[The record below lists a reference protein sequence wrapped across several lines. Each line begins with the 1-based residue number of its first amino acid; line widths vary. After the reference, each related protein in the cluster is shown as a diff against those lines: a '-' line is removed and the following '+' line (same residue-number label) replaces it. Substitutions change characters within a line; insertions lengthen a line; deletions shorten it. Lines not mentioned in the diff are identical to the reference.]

1 MKTPRVVFHLAA
13 FAICVLAP
21 FVGSTSI
28 NLYSA
33 FNFEIPFSDN
43 IDAQILFI
51 ARIPRVI
58 AGALVGAALATSGEV
73 LQALLRNPL
82 ATPFT
87 LGVSA
92 GGSLGA
98 ILVIVLGFSVSSP
111 FVPTVALASFIGSL
125 TAVSIV
131 YYLARFR
138 GNRLSTNVLLLAGVT
153 LNSLFSATIM
163 FVQYM
168 ADYTQSFY
176 SIRWLMG
183 NLDVSGYTPIISA
196 LPLLLVAFAVFC
208 YLPRALN
215 VLTLGADSASAR
227 GVNVLATQRLA
238 FFSAS
243 LATGAAVAIGGPIGF
258 IGIIIPHAVR
268 MFVGADHRVVLPIS
282 ASLGAAFLVICDI
295 GARTILSP
303 VELPVGVITAMFGGP
318 FFLWILVRNQQN

>member
-1 MKTPRVVFHLAA
+1 M
-13 FAICVLAP
+13 
-21 FVGSTSI
+21 
-28 NLYSA
+28 
-33 FNFEIPFSDN
+33 
-43 IDAQILFI
+43 
-51 ARIPRVI
+51 I
-58 AGALVGAALATSGEV
+58 AGALVGAALATSGVV